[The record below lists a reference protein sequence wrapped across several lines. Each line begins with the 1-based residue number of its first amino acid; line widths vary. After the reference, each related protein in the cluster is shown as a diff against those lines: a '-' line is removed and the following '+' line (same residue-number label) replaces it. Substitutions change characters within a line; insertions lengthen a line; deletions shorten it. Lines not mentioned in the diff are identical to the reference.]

1 MYRARYVKPL
11 TTFSLNCRY
20 SKKIII
26 VDNLCKNCGGLILG
40 NNIICDY
47 CVEEISENKKKIK
60 KEKEE
65 KESWKNQWE
74 SLEDKPIFNNIKVNN
89 PYSAAVVYHL
99 FICLILLIGFP
110 IVFGILS
117 FLAPILG
124 FLGEAAGSG
133 LIVGL
138 FLPMFIMLIVY
149 FYRLIYFIG
158 LRVFKKKP
166 KAKN

>member
-1 MYRARYVKPL
+1 MEN
-11 TTFSLNCRY
+11 T
-20 SKKIII
+20 
-26 VDNLCKNCGGLILG
+26 CKNCGGLILG

-47 CVEEISENKKKIK
+47 CIEELSHNKKKLK
-60 KEKEE
+60 KEQKE

-74 SLEDKPIFNNIKVNN
+74 SLEDKPMFKNINVKN
-89 PYSAAVVYHL
+89 PYSAAVFYHL
-99 FICLILLIGFP
+99 FICSILLIGFP

-117 FLAPILG
+117 FIAPILG

-138 FLPMFIMLIVY
+138 FLPMFIMLLVY

-158 LRVFKKKP
+158 VWVFKKKP
-166 KAKN
+166 KANS